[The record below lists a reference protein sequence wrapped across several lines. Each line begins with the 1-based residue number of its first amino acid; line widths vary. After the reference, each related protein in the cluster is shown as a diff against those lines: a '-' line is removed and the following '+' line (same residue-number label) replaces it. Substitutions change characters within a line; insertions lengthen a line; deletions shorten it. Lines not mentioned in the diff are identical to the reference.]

1 MAKRTRADAFG
12 GAERLLIVIDDDNEE
27 SPPKRQVVID
37 VDQEGSAADAA
48 IAIPDEIEAQR
59 AAAALLPGAGSG
71 AVPRGLGVARRGVSR
86 ADGGGG
92 VVAVRGARDARA
104 LSADVGHDDAPP
116 GLSNGGGEYYAALR
130 DSRRQ
135 QSQMPVVVTPSS
147 TAAQRFGALSSQ
159 EETAGAF
166 LAPIGDRGW
175 RNALDGETSKPY
187 LFQLAQFVAKERKS
201 KTVYPP
207 PEHTFAALDACKLD
221 DVKIVIVG
229 QDPYHGP
236 GQAHGLCFS
245 IADGADCK
253 FPPSLRNIFVE
264 LARDLPGTSLPP
276 KGKGD
281 LTKWAQRGVLL
292 LNSSLTVRRGE
303 ANSHAKAGWHTF
315 TDAVIRAVNSRR
327 KGAVFILW
335 GKPARDKCANIDRTK
350 HRVIESSHPSPLSN
364 TKTATPFTG
373 SSCFSRANAL
383 LGELGWGP
391 VDWNLA

>member
-1 MAKRTRADAFG
+1 MTRSSPSPSNKGKKREYIEISSDEEEDPASQLCVVLDGNDRESAIPLTADNSARTAKRCKTAGTNASVGTPQRDGRRAG
-12 GAERLLIVIDDDNEE
+12 GAN
-27 SPPKRQVVID
+27 
-37 VDQEGSAADAA
+37 
-48 IAIPDEIEAQR
+48 
-59 AAAALLPGAGSG
+59 
-71 AVPRGLGVARRGVSR
+71 
-86 ADGGGG
+86 GGGG
-92 VVAVRGARDARA
+92 LVAVHGARDARA
-104 LSADVGHDDAPP
+104 LPADVGHDDARLDVLH
-116 GLSNGGGEYYAALR
+116 GLGGGRGSLFAALR
-130 DSRRQ
+130 ASRQRE
-135 QSQMPVVVTPSS
+135 SQRPAVVTPLPPP
-147 TAAQRFGALSSQ
+147 TQRFRVRSSQ
-159 EETAGAF
+159 EQIAHAF

-175 RNALDGETSKPY
+175 RDALDGETSKPY

-207 PEHTFAALDACKLD
+207 PQDTFAALDACKLD

-264 LARDLPGTSLPP
+264 LSRDLPGTTLPP

-292 LNSSLTVRRGE
+292 LNSSLTVRKGE

-315 TDAVIRAVNSRR
+315 TDAVIRTVNRR
-327 KGAVFILW
+327 QKGAVFVLW
-335 GKPARDKCANIDRTK
+335 GKPARDKCSSINRTR

-373 SSCFSRANAL
+373 SGVFSRANAL

-391 VDWNLA
+391 VDWNL

>member
-1 MAKRTRADAFG
+1 MTRSSPSSSKKREYIEISSGEEEDPASQLCVVLDGNDPERAIPLTHDDSARTAKRCKTAGANASVGTPQRDGRRAG
-12 GAERLLIVIDDDNEE
+12 
-27 SPPKRQVVID
+27 
-37 VDQEGSAADAA
+37 
-48 IAIPDEIEAQR
+48 
-59 AAAALLPGAGSG
+59 
-71 AVPRGLGVARRGVSR
+71 R

-92 VVAVRGARDARA
+92 VVAVHGARDERA
-104 LSADVGHDDAPP
+104 LPVDVGHGDARLDAPP
-116 GLSNGGGEYYAALR
+116 GLANGGGRFYAALR
-130 DSRRQ
+130 ASRTAPRREL
-135 QSQMPVVVTPSS
+135 VVVTPLPPP
-147 TAAQRFGALSSQ
+147 TQRFRVRSSQ
-159 EETAGAF
+159 EHIAHAF
-166 LAPIGDRGW
+166 LGQLSDGGW
-175 RNALDGETSKPY
+175 RDALDGEISKPY

-207 PEHTFAALDACKLD
+207 PQDTFAALDACKLD

-264 LARDLPGTSLPP
+264 LSRDLPGTTLPP

-292 LNSSLTVRRGE
+292 LNSSLTVRKGE

-315 TDAVIRAVNSRR
+315 TDAVIRTVNRR
-327 KGAVFILW
+327 QKGAVFILW
-335 GKPARDKCANIDRTK
+335 GKPARDKCSSINRTR

-373 SSCFSRANAL
+373 SSVFSRANAL

-391 VDWNLA
+391 VDWNL